1 MSIYA
6 PPQRPVLQRGIMSSI
21 NAFIKKN
28 PMLTYFALAFAI
40 SWGGILLIVGGPG
53 GIPGTPEQ
61 VERLFLVVMLAWF
74 AGPSV
79 GSILLTGLV
88 SGRAGYRELLARL
101 LRWRVGARWYAVAL
115 AHRLVPRLESLPG
128 TRG

>member
-74 AGPSV
+74 AGPSAA
-79 GSILLTGLV
+79 SILLTGLV